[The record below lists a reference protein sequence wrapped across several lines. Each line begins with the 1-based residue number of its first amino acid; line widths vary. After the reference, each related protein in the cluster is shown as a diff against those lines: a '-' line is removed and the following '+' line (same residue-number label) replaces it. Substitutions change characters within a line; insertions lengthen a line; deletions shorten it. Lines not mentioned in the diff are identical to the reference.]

1 WGGWFDHVPP
11 PQLDRMGLGPRVP
24 FIVISPW
31 AKRHYVSHV
40 QHEFGSILKFSELA
54 FALPSLHT
62 TDERADA
69 LRDCFDFEQ
78 RPGMFHEI
86 PTMRSAAFFEDQIA
100 DEIPDTDY

>member
-1 WGGWFDHVPP
+1 
-11 PQLDRMGLGPRVP
+11 MGLGPRVP